1 MRPNA
6 GGRVMSWLLYIL
18 GCVTAHI
25 ANRATSVST
34 RINLH
39 QATNAMLVIV
49 WPVVASYIL
58 FDAVWNTVAN
68 WDNRG

>member
-1 MRPNA
+1 M
-6 GGRVMSWLLYIL
+6 GWLLYIL

-34 RINLH
+34 RMNLH
-39 QATNAMLVIV
+39 QATNAIMVIV

-58 FDAVWNTVAN
+58 FDAVWTTVAN
-68 WDNRG
+68 WQNRG